1 MGNIKEINIKN
12 RTYYFFND
20 IINIKNFDSRLLEI
34 DKMSYKN
41 IGIYNNYIRI
51 KKIAICEDINSV
63 NPLYLMTGEVIRHI
77 DEKNR
82 NKYLVFDSSD
92 ENKEVLRKYNK
103 LWDETE
109 NKIGEWKYGKDFVKI
124 KFDSNDNLPLN
135 KPLNLHMLTII
146 VKSAFEDE
154 GKFYPHVYLDEC
166 FYQLGV
172 QETLLASNIKML
184 EYDRIDIS
192 EVIDVNKTSASK
204 ECDIFHY

>member
-34 DKMSYKN
+34 DKISYKN
-41 IGIYNNYIRI
+41 IGIYNSYIRI

-109 NKIGEWKYGKDFVKI
+109 NKIGE
-124 KFDSNDNLPLN
+124 
-135 KPLNLHMLTII
+135 
-146 VKSAFEDE
+146 
-154 GKFYPHVYLDEC
+154 
-166 FYQLGV
+166 
-172 QETLLASNIKML
+172 
-184 EYDRIDIS
+184 
-192 EVIDVNKTSASK
+192 
-204 ECDIFHY
+204 